1 MKTDLTEWNAP
12 VTIRRTGQTDADS
25 AGEQPA
31 RDNRPGRRNNV
42 GVENPSTRLFQ
53 SPLCLK
59 KLTAEG
65 RFSHLTGKAFC
76 PIPAEPIQDCQDGT
90 QTFIPATGME

>member
-1 MKTDLTEWNAP
+1 MGNQQ
-12 VTIRRTGQTDADS
+12 TIPKAGQTDAGS

-59 KLTAEG
+59 KLSAEG
-65 RFSHLTGKAFC
+65 RFSYLTGKAIC
-76 PIPAEPIQDCQDGT
+76 PIPAEPIHNNPVAEKELENFKQELKT
-90 QTFIPATGME
+90 RLIKF